1 MRQHKFREIEQMY
14 RSYQRLKM
22 KLDLLRPRNVQIFS
36 QTPLYHDQHSKVEAM
51 AIERL
56 ALEEK
61 IKLIQACFNIMTR
74 DERLFIEYRYFQDR
88 DMEMV
93 PFLLNWSRRETFRL
107 RKSVLAKTGW
117 FLSLEDLDSKNVQN
131 AC

>member
-1 MRQHKFREIEQMY
+1 MKQDRFREIEQMY

-22 KLDLLRPRNVQIFS
+22 KLDLLQPRNVQIFS
-36 QTPLYHDQHSKVEAM
+36 QTPVHHEQHSKVEAM

-56 ALEEK
+56 ELENK
-61 IKLIQACFNIMTR
+61 IKLIKACYNTMTR
-74 DERLFIEYRYFQDR
+74 DERLFIEYRYFQEK

-93 PFLLNWSRRETFRL
+93 PVLLNWSRRETFRL
-107 RKSVLAKTGW
+107 RQSVLAKTRW
-117 FLSLEDLDSKNVQN
+117 FVCLGNLDSNITQN